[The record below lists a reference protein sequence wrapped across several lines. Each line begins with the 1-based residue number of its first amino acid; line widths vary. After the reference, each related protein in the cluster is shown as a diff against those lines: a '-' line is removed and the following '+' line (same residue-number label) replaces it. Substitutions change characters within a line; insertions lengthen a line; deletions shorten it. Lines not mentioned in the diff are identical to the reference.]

1 MNKRFANLFGLNEE
15 ESIALLNTPIEQLAE
30 DDSRYV
36 AASQLANFPSD
47 RSIAAL
53 IAAVQNTDESLNNRI
68 TRRKAVES
76 LGKLQ
81 ASQALQTIRTCLGEE
96 DCYLVE
102 NSVWAIGEIGTQ
114 DPEILEEITLLLT
127 KPGQLYRVILQTLAK
142 LNYQPA
148 TDRIRAFVEAED
160 PSTASAAMSA
170 ICQLAQD
177 FSLIEQVVELLFHP
191 KVFVRRLTIQ
201 DLVDARY
208 DAAIPQI
215 ARCPVSLAFR
225 LRGIR
230 LLAEDNGKPRATVT
244 FAQIQSDL
252 EDVLRDRPDT
262 LELVHRYEGIPPLA
276 DLIHELYETDFGR
289 CYLATQTILE
299 HYPQEAPAALLET
312 YEAEAHNDY
321 GAHYHVMKLMG
332 WLKHAPAY
340 ELLLEALH
348 NKEPQFQK
356 SRAAAALALGELGD
370 ARATS
375 DLKACLETKIWD
387 LKYAAL
393 MALEQLGDPSGRE
406 IAANDADWLVQ
417 AKARSLGIT
426 Q

>member
-36 AASQLANFPSD
+36 AASQLANYPSD
-47 RSIAAL
+47 RAIAAL
-53 IAAVQNTDESLNNRI
+53 IAAVQNSDESLNNRI

-102 NSVWAIGEIGTQ
+102 NAVWAIGEIGTQ
-114 DPEILEEITLLLT
+114 DAELLEEVTQLLA
-127 KPGQLYRVILQTLAK
+127 KPGQLYRVIIQTLAK
-142 LNYQPA
+142 LKYQPA
-148 TDRIRAFVEAED
+148 IDRIRAFIEAED
-160 PSTASAAMSA
+160 PSTAGAAMSA
-170 ICQLAQD
+170 ICQLTQD
-177 FSLIEQVVELLFHP
+177 FALMERVVELLQHP
-191 KVFVRRLTIQ
+191 KVFVRRLAIQ
-201 DLVDARY
+201 DLIDARY

-215 ARCPVSLAFR
+215 ACCPVSLVFR

-230 LLAEDNGKPRATVT
+230 LLAEEDSVPTGKVPFDR
-244 FAQIQSDL
+244 IQPYL
-252 EDVLRDRPDT
+252 EQVLRDRPDT
-262 LELVHRYEGIPPLA
+262 LELVHRYEGIPTLP
-276 DLIHELYETDFGR
+276 DLVRELYETDFGR

-299 HYPQEAPAALLET
+299 HYPQDAPAALLAT

-332 WLKHAPAY
+332 WLKYAPAY
-340 ELLLEALH
+340 DLLLEALH
-348 NKEPQFQK
+348 NTEPQFQK
-356 SRAAAALALGELGD
+356 SRAAAALALAELGD
-370 ARATS
+370 ARAI
-375 DLKACLETKIWD
+375 DPLKACLETKIWD

-406 IAANDADWLVQ
+406 IAASDRDWLVQ
-417 AKARSLGIT
+417 AKAIV
-426 Q
+426 